1 MRPGLDAMS
10 ELDVQCIL
18 QAFDANR
25 DGEIDLDEFI
35 EACGVLD
42 ISSGHEIEND
52 HVPTDAPQSNAS
64 IEDRSEEEGRSQK
77 TEEDPEMDALLKQ
90 AVAFLQT
97 KAELFSQSQ
106 REEPDAAHL
115 ERQRQGTEGPGG

>member
-18 QAFDANR
+18 QAFDANG

-42 ISSGHEIEND
+42 
-52 HVPTDAPQSNAS
+52 
-64 IEDRSEEEGRSQK
+64 
-77 TEEDPEMDALLKQ
+77 M
-90 AVAFLQT
+90 
-97 KAELFSQSQ
+97 
-106 REEPDAAHL
+106 
-115 ERQRQGTEGPGG
+115 

>member
-35 EACGVLD
+35 EAFGVLD

-52 HVPTDAPQSNAS
+52 HVPTDAPQSDAS

-97 KAELFSQSQ
+97 KAELFSQ

-115 ERQRQGTEGPGG
+115 ERQRQGTAAGPGG